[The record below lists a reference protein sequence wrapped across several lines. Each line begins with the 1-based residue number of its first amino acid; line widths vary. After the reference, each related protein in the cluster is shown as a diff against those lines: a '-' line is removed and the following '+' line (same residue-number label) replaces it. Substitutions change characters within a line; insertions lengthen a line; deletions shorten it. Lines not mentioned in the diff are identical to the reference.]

1 MGAALVMGLADDT
14 TGATGSDGVA
24 TGSLATASVVSPSS
38 LVAFAADFFTA
49 AFLAGAFFATAFLA
63 AAFFAGVASPSSVF
77 FAAAFFAAFLTGLAS
92 CGCVSRIKPSRLARE
107 RTRSACW
114 SMMVDDWVFTPMPIL
129 PHKSSV
135 S

>member
-24 TGSLATASVVSPSS
+24 TGSLATTSVVSPPS

-49 AFLAGAFFATAFLA
+49 AFLAGAFLV

-114 SMMVDDWVFTPMPIL
+114 SMMVDDWVFTPMPNL